1 MTYNIF
7 AKPVVKLGVFLGI
20 SYVLALYL
28 FYFGGREIIMD
39 TNFGSTIQLLTILG
53 LYFGLIYCR
62 KLFPL
67 SKFWQLFFFGI
78 VIMAISITIKT
89 LFSILLYNVIAPEL
103 GLNYTKIIREQMDTT
118 MSSFQSI
125 SKEQYD
131 ASKSIIN
138 PLSIPI
144 MEGIS
149 LFFTGVFFSA
159 FIALILSMFR
169 K

>member
-1 MTYNIF
+1 MRYNIF
-7 AKPVVKLGVFLGI
+7 AKPIVKLGALLGA

-39 TNFGSTIQLLTILG
+39 TNLGSTIQLLTILG

-62 KLFPL
+62 RLFPL
-67 SKFWQLFFFGI
+67 SKFWQLFLFGV
-78 VIMAISITIKT
+78 VIMAIAITLKT
-89 LFSILLYNVIAPEL
+89 IFSIILYNVIDPEL
-103 GLNYTKIIREQMDTT
+103 GINYTKTIKEQMDTA
-118 MSSFQSI
+118 MSSFQSVP
-125 SKEQYD
+125 KEQY
-131 ASKSIIN
+131 ATSKSMIN

-159 FIALILSMFR
+159 FIALMLRLFR